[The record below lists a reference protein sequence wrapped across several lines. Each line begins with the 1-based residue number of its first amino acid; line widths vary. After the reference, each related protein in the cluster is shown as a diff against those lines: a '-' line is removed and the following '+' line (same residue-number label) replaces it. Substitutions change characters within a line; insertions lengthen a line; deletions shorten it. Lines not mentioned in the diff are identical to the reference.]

1 MADLKIYNNGE
12 NKILFSAGDRI
23 IKQPY
28 EFGNAFQ
35 NRMGLNNYIEISG
48 LNLSMLHTSTIY
60 TTARAEMYSQAVYNM
75 QDSNFDNFS
84 AQIETGG
91 GNNYFKYLKNHV
103 GDNQDA
109 NFLAR
114 KPNGSSG
121 IYHGVV
127 INQNKENAVIHN
139 AAPFFYQTS
148 LQTYD
153 YLISK
158 IWIGACRGTNGATP
172 SRYANSDQK
181 FNGFRFYSRSIS
193 EGESL
198 YAYANGLGSD
208 PQLTVGLEINMYC
221 NFAEILDFS
230 TLQDGSDMRVGC
242 RDYSGNNHHGEI
254 MNLPAGT
261 LQEQLDWAN
270 ANLFV
275 PFIS

>member
-23 IKQPY
+23 IRQPY

-60 TTARAEMYSQAVYNM
+60 ITARTGTYNQAVYNM

-84 AQIETGG
+84 AQIETSGADH
-91 GNNYFKYLKNHV
+91 FKYLKNFI
-103 GDNQDA
+103 GGNNPA
-109 NFLAR
+109 NPLAY
-114 KPNGSSG
+114 KKDGSSG

-127 INQNKENAVIHN
+127 INQNKVNAVIHN
-139 AAPFFYQTS
+139 AAPFFYSTS
-148 LQTYD
+148 EQTYD
-153 YLISK
+153 YPISK

-172 SRYANSDQK
+172 SHYANSDQK
-181 FNGFRFYSRSIS
+181 FNGFRFYSRNIS

-198 YAYANGLGSD
+198 YAYAHGLGSD
-208 PQLTVGLEINMYC
+208 PQLSVGLEINMYC

-230 TLQDGSDMRVGC
+230 AAQDGSDLRVGC

>member
-12 NKILFSAGDRI
+12 DKILFSAGDRI

-60 TTARAEMYSQAVYNM
+60 TTARAGMYDQPVYNM

-84 AQIETGG
+84 AQIETLA
-91 GNNYFKYLKNHV
+91 NNYFKYLKNHV
-103 GDNQDA
+103 GANQ
-109 NFLAR
+109 NIHHLAYKR
-114 KPNGSSG
+114 DGSSG

-139 AAPFFYQTS
+139 ATPFSYQTS
-148 LQTYD
+148 EQTYD
-153 YLISK
+153 YPISK
-158 IWIGACRGTNGATP
+158 IWIGAFRGTNGATP
-172 SRYANSDQK
+172 THYANSDQK

-193 EGESL
+193 EGESK

-208 PQLTVGLEINMYC
+208 PQLSVGLEINLYC
-221 NFAEILDFS
+221 DKAEILDFS
-230 TLQDGSDMRVGC
+230 ALQDGSDMRVGC
-242 RDYSGNNHHGEI
+242 RDYSGNNHHGQI